1 MRTSGVTLPT
11 LAIIGTQWG
20 DEGKGKITDYLA
32 EDADLVVRFQG
43 GTNAGHTIGIGDEV
57 FKLHLLPSGILR
69 EDKIAVIGNGVVV
82 DPEELMEEI
91 KAVEASGR
99 SVSGLRI
106 SDRANVIMPY
116 HKTLDRTEES
126 YRGTKGVGTTGRG
139 IGPCY
144 SDKTS
149 RHGVRV
155 GDLVDRTA
163 LEEKVRMIY
172 PIKEGLIRAFGGSSQ
187 DAVEKVIEESMNHG
201 ALLRKYITDT
211 AVLVNDAIKDGK
223 NVLFEGAQGTMLDID
238 HGTYP
243 YVTSSSCVAGG
254 VCTGAGVPPTSIRQV
269 IGIVKAYTTRVGSGP
284 LVTELHDELGEHLQ
298 KRGGEYGTTT
308 GRARRCGWLDLVVV
322 RHAVR
327 LSGITSLAITKIDVL
342 NGLSTVKVATDYE
355 IDGERVKDF
364 PASISKLNRAKPV
377 YQEFKGWNDW
387 SNEDVTRMISD
398 GYRAIPAKMKRYLRF
413 ISSNVGVPVGIVSIG
428 PKREE
433 TIQLRK
439 KMWKT

>member
-1 MRTSGVTLPT
+1 MPT

-32 EDADLVVRFQG
+32 ENADLVVRFQG

-69 EDKIAVIGNGVVV
+69 KGAIAVIGNGVVV

-91 KAVEASGR
+91 RAVEESGR

-116 HKTLDRTEES
+116 HKELDKTEER
-126 YRGTKGVGTTGRG
+126 YRGAKGVGTTGRG

-144 SDKTS
+144 SDKIS
-149 RHGVRV
+149 RYGIRV
-155 GDLVDRTA
+155 GDLLDKAV

-172 PIKEGLIRAFGGSSQ
+172 PIKRRLIEAFGGVPESTT
-187 DAVEKVIEESMNHG
+187 DEVIEKSLRYG
-201 ALLRKYITDT
+201 SLLRDYTIDT
-211 AVLVNDAIKDGK
+211 AVLVNDAVKAGK

-243 YVTSSSCVAGG
+243 YVTSSSCAAGG
-254 VCTGAGVPPTSIRQV
+254 ICTGAGVPPRSIRAV
-269 IGIVKAYTTRVGSGP
+269 IGVVKAYTTRVGSGP
-284 LVTELHDELGEHLQ
+284 FVTELHDALGERLQ

-308 GRARRCGWLDLVVV
+308 GRARRCGWLDLVIV

-327 LSGITSLAITKIDVL
+327 LSGITSMAITKIDVL
-342 NGLSTVKVATDYE
+342 NGLETVRVATEYE
-355 IDGERVKDF
+355 IDGETVKNF
-364 PASISKLNRAKPV
+364 PASVSKLNSAKPV
-377 YQEFKGWNDW
+377 YKEFEGWKDW
-387 SNEDVTRMISD
+387 SKEEAGRIVRD
-398 GYRAIPAKMKRYLRF
+398 GYKSLPSQMKKFLRF
-413 ISSNVGVPVGIVSIG
+413 VSSNVGVPIGIVSIG

-433 TIQLRK
+433 TIDLRK
-439 KMWKT
+439 KKWWG

>member
-1 MRTSGVTLPT
+1 MPT

-69 EDKIAVIGNGVVV
+69 KGTMAVIGNGVVV

-91 KAVEASGR
+91 KAVEDSGR

-116 HKTLDRTEES
+116 HKTLDRTEER
-126 YRGTKGVGTTGRG
+126 YRGAKGVGTTGRG

-144 SDKTS
+144 SDKIS
-149 RHGVRV
+149 RYGIRV

-172 PIKEGLIRAFGGSSQ
+172 PIKRKLIEAFGG
-187 DAVEKVIEESMNHG
+187 APEHTTEEIIEESANYG
-201 ALLRKYITDT
+201 SLLGKYVTDT
-211 AVLVNDAIKDGK
+211 TVLVNNAVKAGK

-243 YVTSSSCVAGG
+243 YVTSSSCAAGG
-254 VCTGAGVPPTSIRQV
+254 ICTGAGVPPASIRQV
-269 IGIVKAYTTRVGSGP
+269 IGVVKAYTTRVGSGP
-284 LVTELHDELGEHLQ
+284 FVTELRDELGEHLQ
-298 KRGGEYGTTT
+298 KKGGEFGTTT

-327 LSGITSLAITKIDVL
+327 LSGVTSLAITKIDVL
-342 NGLSTVKVATDYE
+342 NGIKTVKVAKEYE
-355 IDGERVKDF
+355 IDGARVEDF
-364 PASISKLNRAKPV
+364 PASISMLNTARPI
-377 YQEFKGWNDW
+377 YTEFEGWKDW
-387 SNEDVTRMISD
+387 SREEATRIIRD
-398 GYRAIPAKMKRYLRF
+398 GYKALPSQMKKYLRF
-413 ISSNVGVPVGIVSIG
+413 VSSNVGVPIGIVSIG
-428 PKREE
+428 PEREE
-433 TIQLRK
+433 TIDIRK
-439 KMWKT
+439 KKWED